1 MEIFASRNLKPMST
15 KYQPRLSLPRPS
27 HVESKANQLQKG
39 FLDEKNAILF
49 GDFKMW
55 IFGRC

>member
-1 MEIFASRNLKPMST
+1 MST

-49 GDFKMW
+49 GGGFKCEFSAGVSW
-55 IFGRC
+55 QQVT